1 MYRLS
6 WMSQA
11 NPKSGQQL
19 LDAQDSPFLE
29 QVDFTGRWTSNLKDY
44 IVLPLLYGFEKM
56 LFLLIE
62 KNWVKLLLMM
72 SRCSP

>member
-29 QVDFTGRWTSNLKDY
+29 QVDLTGNWKKNCQDY
-44 IVLPLLYGFEKM
+44 I
-56 LFLLIE
+56 
-62 KNWVKLLLMM
+62 
-72 SRCSP
+72 